1 MWNNGNNFNNRFG
14 RPYPPQDMMPVRTNK
29 IYVVSLEDAL
39 SRPCDYN
46 TEIIYIHQ
54 NQPIIFEVITDARG
68 IKSYN
73 VYNISKK
80 VEDQTP
86 AAVMRSEYDELR
98 KDVNELKNIVFKE
111 VNKNEPIVQRSDD
124 PVKSEQP
131 L

>member
-1 MWNNGNNFNNRFG
+1 MWNDRFG
-14 RPYPPQDMMPVRTNK
+14 RPYPHQDMVPVRSNK
-29 IYVVSLEDAL
+29 FYVTSLEDAL

-54 NQPIIFEVITDARG
+54 NRPIIFEVITDARG

-73 VYNISKK
+73 VYNISKE
-80 VEDQTP
+80 VRDQTP
-86 AAVMRSEYDELR
+86 AGVLRSEYDELR

-111 VNKNEPIVQRSDD
+111 VKKNEPDVQRSDD
-124 PVKSEQP
+124 SVKSEQP